1 MERIKRKKSDPHLTF
16 FASAS
21 LEDSK
26 FALFYI
32 VGRVLLISGIIVLG
46 NGDIRR
52 RCPYYYKG
60 AGEPI

>member
-26 FALFYI
+26 FAE
-32 VGRVLLISGIIVLG
+32 GRVLLISGIIVLG

-52 RCPYYYKG
+52 RCYR